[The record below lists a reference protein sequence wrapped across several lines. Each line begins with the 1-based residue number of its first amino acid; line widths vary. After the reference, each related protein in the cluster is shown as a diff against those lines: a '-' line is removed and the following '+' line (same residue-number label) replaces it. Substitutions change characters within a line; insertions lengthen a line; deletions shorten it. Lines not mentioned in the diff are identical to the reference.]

1 MVSEEQLKLIKKS
14 KNQYI
19 LSLIAG
25 NIIQSFFIFLIFVQV
40 ATKEDNMLIASIVMI
55 FVLLPFGFFLGY
67 QPYKAYIQMRKMV
80 KEYVKENSNFVFILI
95 SGKKILC
102 NSDDIILS
110 EITFTYI
117 IGRDEI
123 QLMSFFIK
131 SKKVYY
137 YYWIRHYVNLIFY
150 N

>member
-1 MVSEEQLKLIKKS
+1 MISEEQLKLIKKS

-25 NIIQSFFIFLIFVQV
+25 NTIQSFFIFLIFVQL
-40 ATKEDNMLIASIVMI
+40 ASKEDNMLIASLIMI

-67 QPYKAYIQMRKMV
+67 QPYKAYIQMRQMV
-80 KEYVKENSNFVFILI
+80 KEYVKENSNFVFTLI
-95 SGKKILC
+95 SGEKILC
-102 NSDDIILS
+102 NSDNVILS
-110 EITFTYI
+110 KITSTYI

-137 YYWIRHYVNLIFY
+137 YYWI
-150 N
+150 